1 MIIIVKKKSSQ
12 KKSNARREEILSAA
26 KLVFS
31 TKGYHATRIQDIST
45 SLNMAQGTFYLYFKN
60 KEELFYLIIDN
71 YITIFSD
78 MFSLENPELTN
89 DLASFKKQLVRIG
102 EGIFKLFMNDK
113 EMFRIIFIH
122 SLGTNPSVEKKVF
135 QLIDQVNLF
144 TEQYLINGINK
155 GFLKGSFDTKTT
167 SKAINGMILTGIV
180 DIMRGK
186 SPAELKQRWIS
197 SISLLI
203 IDGLI

>member
-1 MIIIVKKKSSQ
+1 MKKKSSQ